1 MDMSAEAKEI
11 ASPDEGVGMPA
22 PRLCEVCREKA
33 VCYRCPACELRSCSA
48 ACVKVHKVQSGCTG
62 KRPRTEQVAPLN
74 AFTDNVLLRDF
85 GLLEE
90 VDAAVDRAERDLRI
104 REEEMRLYQPR
115 RHKQRI
121 HLARAC
127 ASAERQT
134 RLILAPFAMT
144 IARENTSRVVD
155 GGKGRRKG
163 KGKGKGKKG
172 EQEKPA
178 YIAWRVDWHF
188 GHCGQVLTDKNLPEH
203 EVVGRVLERFLN
215 NSCAWGPTRHLLAPY
230 VEHGADKLEV
240 FLHQPRVKEP
250 ELPGQAESEEEPEAP
265 EASEAPDAPE
275 APEAEVDTLSSA
287 PWRLQPQA
295 ESESESESESEQSP
309 GAQGQ
314 QQQPFV
320 RLDKLRTLRENLMD
334 RVVREFPVLH
344 VALPQE
350 LSRFE
355 AG

>member
-215 NSCAWGPTRHLLAPY
+215 NSY

-250 ELPGQAESEEEPEAP
+250 ELPGQAESEEEPEAGSTVSLP
-265 EASEAPDAPE
+265 MCPP
-275 APEAEVDTLSSA
+275 PCGQREVDTLSSA

>member
-1 MDMSAEAKEI
+1 M
-11 ASPDEGVGMPA
+11 
-22 PRLCEVCREKA
+22 
-33 VCYRCPACELRSCSA
+33 
-48 ACVKVHKVQSGCTG
+48 
-62 KRPRTEQVAPLN
+62 
-74 AFTDNVLLRDF
+74 
-85 GLLEE
+85 
-90 VDAAVDRAERDLRI
+90 
-104 REEEMRLYQPR
+104 
-115 RHKQRI
+115 
-121 HLARAC
+121 
-127 ASAERQT
+127 

-250 ELPGQAESEEEPEAP
+250 ELPGQAESEEEPEAGSTVSLP
-265 EASEAPDAPE
+265 MCPPPCGQREAHPGGFNRRRSRSQSRSQRASKALAPKGNNN
-275 APEAEVDTLSSA
+275 S
-287 PWRLQPQA
+287 RL
-295 ESESESESESEQSP
+295 
-309 GAQGQ
+309 
-314 QQQPFV
+314 
-320 RLDKLRTLRENLMD
+320 
-334 RVVREFPVLH
+334 
-344 VALPQE
+344 
-350 LSRFE
+350 
-355 AG
+355 